1 MYSYEA
7 AKVFSAANIP
17 TTFICD
23 AGIGASIE
31 KCNMVLVGAE
41 GVMESGGIVNKVR
54 IPSFIHC
61 NYFSFMIRYAHNF
74 ICGFNLVGDIS
85 GGDLCQGGE

>member
-1 MYSYEA
+1 MAHNGCLFYSYEA

-31 KCNMVLVGAE
+31 RCNIVLVGAE
-41 GVMESGGIVNKVR
+41 GVMESGGIVNKV
-54 IPSFIHC
+54 IL
-61 NYFSFMIRYAHNF
+61 NA
-74 ICGFNLVGDIS
+74 L
-85 GGDLCQGGE
+85 